1 MTTEEMQQ
9 KKDEALLKRI
19 ENPAPSKMQW
29 TKQYRVFYKHGFGDH
44 SKLVYAADEK
54 EAYAAGLAEFR
65 RTTGHTDVVD
75 PFPADRVIDHVE
87 EA

>member
-29 TKQYRVFYKHGFGDH
+29 TKQHRVFYKHGFGDH
-44 SKLVYAADEK
+44 PKLVYAADAK

-65 RTTGHTDVVD
+65 RTTGHTDTVD
-75 PFPADRVIDHVE
+75 PFPADRAIDHVE

>member
-44 SKLVYAADEK
+44 PKLVYAANEK

-65 RTTGHTDVVD
+65 RTTGHTDTVD

>member
-9 KKDEALLKRI
+9 KKDRALLKRI
-19 ENPAPSKMQW
+19 ENPVPSKMQW
-29 TKQYRVFYKHGFGDH
+29 TKQYRVFYKHGFGDNP
-44 SKLVYAADEK
+44 KLVYATNEK

-65 RTTGHTDVVD
+65 RTTGYINTVETFPLDQVV
-75 PFPADRVIDHVE
+75 DHVE